1 MCSRCTPSSRAARIF
16 HRSSGCCAAGKS
28 AACGSR
34 ISGVMPRSSMSHG
47 SPAAASWRERWRDAP
62 ALWRCSR
69 SGRSEGHA
77 TISTPSE
84 RLYRQMDA
92 ALAPRLSPG
101 AQDREI
107 ASTVRRER
115 GRLLAFIRG
124 SIADAAEA
132 EDVLQ
137 EALYE
142 LVLAYRL
149 MQPVE
154 QAGAWLRR
162 VARNR
167 IIDRFRRKRV
177 ERSAAGAA
185 ESAAAPRAAQDEGS
199 LEPVL
204 EDLLPAPDSG
214 PESALMR
221 ELLLAE
227 IEAALAEL
235 PPEQREVFI
244 AHEIEGVS
252 FKELAART
260 GVGLNTLLS
269 RKRYAVL
276 YLQER
281 LRAVW
286 DEWLPGSEIGG
297 LSTTNR

>member
-1 MCSRCTPSSRAARIF
+1 
-16 HRSSGCCAAGKS
+16 
-28 AACGSR
+28 
-34 ISGVMPRSSMSHG
+34 
-47 SPAAASWRERWRDAP
+47 
-62 ALWRCSR
+62 
-69 SGRSEGHA
+69 
-77 TISTPSE
+77 
-84 RLYRQMDA
+84 MDA

-101 AQDREI
+101 DQDREI

-115 GRLLAFIRG
+115 GRLLAFIRA

-167 IIDRFRRKRV
+167 IIDRFRRRRV
-177 ERSAAGAA
+177 ERRAPGAA